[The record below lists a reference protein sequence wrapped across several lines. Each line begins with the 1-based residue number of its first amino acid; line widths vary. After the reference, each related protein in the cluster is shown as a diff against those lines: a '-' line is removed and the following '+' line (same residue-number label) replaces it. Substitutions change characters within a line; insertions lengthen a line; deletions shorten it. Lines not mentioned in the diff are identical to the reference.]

1 MTDTKPLYQYLNA
14 CTISVQSKLSSR
26 KKLLQEMARLLSF
39 SLLDEAIDEQEE
51 TVEKGVYHALL
62 EREKLGNTG
71 VGDGIAIPHSR
82 FENASEAILAII
94 VLAEA
99 VDYDSP
105 DRQPVKI
112 AFGLLVPQNATQEH
126 LTILSS
132 IARMMSEQ
140 SKREELSAAT
150 SAENA
155 IEIIQ
160 AWES

>member
-1 MTDTKPLYQYLNA
+1 MTDTKPLYQYLNV
-14 CTISVQSKLSSR
+14 CTISVQSSLTSR

-39 SLLDEAIDEQEE
+39 SLLDEAIEEQEE
-51 TVEKGVYHALL
+51 IVEKDVYHALL

-71 VGDGIAIPHSR
+71 IGDGIAIPHSR
-82 FENASEAILAII
+82 FENAHEAIVAII
-94 VLAEA
+94 VLDEP
-99 VDYDSP
+99 VDYESS

-112 AFGLLVPQNATQEH
+112 AFGLLVPQNATHEH

-140 SKREELSAAT
+140 SKRDDLGAAT
-150 SAENA
+150 SAQHA

>member
-14 CTISVQSKLSSR
+14 CTISVQSRLSSR

-39 SLLDEAIDEQEE
+39 SLLDEAVEEQEE
-51 TVEKGVYHALL
+51 TVEKAVYHALL

-71 VGDGIAIPHSR
+71 IGDGIAIPHSR
-82 FENASEAILAII
+82 FENAHEAIVAII

-105 DRQPVKI
+105 DHQPVKI
-112 AFGLLVPQNATQEH
+112 AFGLLVPQSASAEH
-126 LTILSS
+126 LKILSC
-132 IARMMSEQ
+132 IARMMSEP

-150 SAENA
+150 SAEHA

-160 AWES
+160 TWEN

>member
-1 MTDTKPLYQYLNA
+1 MTDSKPLYQYLNA
-14 CTISVQSKLSSR
+14 CTISVQSRLSSR

-39 SLLDEAIDEQEE
+39 SLLDQALKEQEE
-51 TVEKGVYHALL
+51 AVEKEVYHALL

-71 VGDGIAIPHSR
+71 IGDGVAIPHCR
-82 FENASEAILAII
+82 FEKASEAIVAIL
-94 VLAEA
+94 VLNEP

-105 DRQPVKI
+105 DGKPVKI

-132 IARMMSEQ
+132 IAGMMSEQ
-140 SKREELSAAT
+140 NKRDSLGTAT
-150 SAENA
+150 SAEHA